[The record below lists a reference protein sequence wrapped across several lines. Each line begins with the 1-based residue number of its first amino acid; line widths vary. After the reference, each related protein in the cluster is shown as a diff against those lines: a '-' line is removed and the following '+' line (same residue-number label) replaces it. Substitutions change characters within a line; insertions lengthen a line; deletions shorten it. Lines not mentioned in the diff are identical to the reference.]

1 MNGTLSVSLRDFTGL
16 GGSLDAADEA
26 PSSSVAIASPAVLE
40 AMGRDRRAHLRRG
53 QDELGWIRQARLHFG
68 QGVSLL
74 DLSSGGAQLISSVAL
89 GPNSIQALEI
99 VGGGFEAVVPFRVVR
114 CEVSHVSPEG
124 VMYRGGCEFTRPLE
138 LPGFVAEAAAAS
150 ASTALMGIDFELKEL
165 VRRAGV
171 EGPGALSAQ
180 DAARAL
186 ASLHRQALQF
196 RADPLAE
203 RLAALLELTMTAVDR
218 GEGLLAVIGGIEAH
232 VRRAVP
238 SARLRIIDKPGSA
251 VGGSF
256 HSILVNV
263 PGAPAS
269 CVPVS
274 IDLPLGAPLTSRQSR
289 LLRTATRLIALFQRL
304 ECIVPAPAAAPSLA
318 LSASPIDALPVD
330 ASESASETSGWQ
342 KVVARYVDG
351 ESLKGYSQDFHAARG
366 HFSIRPRHTAP
377 ASEAV
382 IVPLTRLKAV
392 FFVRNFAGNPGY
404 VERTDLASTEKGRKI
419 AVTLVDNEVIV
430 GTTLGYRSGGQ
441 GFFVTPMDPGSNNIR
456 IFVVSNAVRQ
466 VRFP

>member
-1 MNGTLSVSLRDFTGL
+1 
-16 GGSLDAADEA
+16 
-26 PSSSVAIASPAVLE
+26 
-40 AMGRDRRAHLRRG
+40 
-53 QDELGWIRQARLHFG
+53 
-68 QGVSLL
+68 
-74 DLSSGGAQLISSVAL
+74 
-89 GPNSIQALEI
+89 
-99 VGGGFEAVVPFRVVR
+99 
-114 CEVSHVSPEG
+114 
-124 VMYRGGCEFTRPLE
+124 MYRGGCEFTRPLE
-138 LPGFVAEAAAAS
+138 LPGFVAETAAAS

-165 VRRAGV
+165 VRRAGM
-171 EGPGALSAQ
+171 EGTGALSAQ

-186 ASLHRQALQF
+186 ASLHVQALHF
-196 RADPLAE
+196 RSDPLAE
-203 RLAALLELTMTAVDR
+203 RLGALLELTMTAIDR
-218 GEGLLAVIGGIEAH
+218 GEGLVAVIGGIEGH

-238 SARLRIIDKPGSA
+238 SARLRIVDAQGSSQGDA
-251 VGGSF
+251 F
-256 HSILVNV
+256 HSILVSV

-274 IDLPLGAPLTSRQSR
+274 IDLPRAAALTSRQSR

-304 ECIVPAPAAAPSLA
+304 DCIVGAPAAGASAAP
-318 LSASPIDALPVD
+318 SASPVDALPID
-330 ASESASETSGWQ
+330 ASEPAGETSGWQ

-366 HFSIRPRHTAP
+366 DFSIRPRHTAP
-377 ASEAV
+377 ASEAI

-404 VERTDLASTEKGRKI
+404 VERTDVASTEKGRRI

-441 GFFVTPMDPGSNNIR
+441 GFFVTPLDPRSNNIR